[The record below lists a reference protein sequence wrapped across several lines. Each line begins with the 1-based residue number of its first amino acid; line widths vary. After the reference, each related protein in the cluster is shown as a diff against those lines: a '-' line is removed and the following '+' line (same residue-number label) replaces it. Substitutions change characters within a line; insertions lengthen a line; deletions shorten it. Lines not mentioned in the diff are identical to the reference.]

1 MVAPGKAK
9 GKKAMNGDGICIGS
23 INAELPT
30 GADVKAPVLHRV
42 VLGMFNRKDRW
53 GFSWKGR
60 LLILLLLIG
69 LATWFLYSVYPF
81 LAVTHRVDSNLLV
94 VEGWVHQYAVRAAIN
109 EFNGGHYQR
118 VFTTGGPISG
128 MGGYTNDYNTS
139 ASVCAG
145 LLKAEG
151 FSPDLVRMVPSRVSN
166 RDRTYSA
173 AQALQEWFSEN
184 HAIVHGINV
193 VTQDVHAR
201 RSRLL

>member
-42 VLGMFNRKDRW
+42 VLGLFNRKDRW

-60 LLILLLLIG
+60 LLILFLLIV
-69 LATWFLYSVYPF
+69 LATWFLYGLYPF
-81 LAVTHRVDSNLLV
+81 LAVTHRVDGDVLV
-94 VEGWVHQYAVRAAIN
+94 VEGWVHQYAVRTAIN
-109 EFNGGHYQR
+109 EFRAGHYQR
-118 VFTTGGPISG
+118 VFTTGGPIVG

-139 ASVCAG
+139 ASLGAG
-145 LLKAEG
+145 RLRAEG
-151 FSPDLVRMVPSRVSN
+151 FSPDLVQMVPSRVSD

-173 AQALQEWFSEN
+173 AQALRDWFREN
-184 HAIVHGINV
+184 HVTLRGINV
-193 VTQDVHAR
+193 VTEDVHA
-201 RSRLL
+201 